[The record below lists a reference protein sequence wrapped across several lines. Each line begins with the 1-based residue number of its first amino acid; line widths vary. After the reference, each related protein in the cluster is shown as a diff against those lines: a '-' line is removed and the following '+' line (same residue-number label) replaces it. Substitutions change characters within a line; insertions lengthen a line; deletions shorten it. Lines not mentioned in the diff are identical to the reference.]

1 MTHDLTPDKPQ
12 PPLGQAEEERI
23 EREGLT
29 PTQEVAFREL
39 VIVLDFGAQYTQLI
53 ARRIRE
59 CRAYCEILPYDTP
72 VSVIK
77 ARNPIGIVFSGGP
90 SSVYEEGAPRIDTT
104 IYDAGFPILGICYG
118 MQTMAID
125 LGGKVSGATMKE
137 FGKTRLDVLDPKVMF
152 EGLNSELV
160 CWMSHG
166 DTVEAPPPGFSI
178 SASTDNC
185 PVAAMYN
192 EERRLYAVQFHP
204 EVVHTPWGTEVIRG
218 FLSKVCNTKGLW
230 TMESFI
236 EQQVRLVR
244 QQVGDRQVV
253 CGLSGGIDSCTVA
266 ALVHKAIGEQL
277 TCIFVNHGL
286 LRKGEEDD
294 VRRKFAAAFNINLVY
309 VDAVDRF
316 LERLAGVT
324 DPERKRKIIGE
335 EFVRVFEEEAKKLT
349 NATFL
354 AQGTLYPD
362 VIESGTKNAAKI
374 KTHHNVGGL
383 PEDMDFKLLEPL
395 RYLFKDEVR
404 AVAEELGL
412 PSDMVWRQPFPGPGL
427 AIRITGEVTKERLD
441 LLRSADWIIIDEIKR
456 AGLYR
461 KVWQSFAVLVPT
473 KSVGVMGDQRTYA
486 HPVVIRAVTSEDAMT
501 ADWARLPYEV
511 LDRISNRIVN
521 EVPGINRVVLDI
533 TSKPPATIE
542 WE

>member
-1 MTHDLTPDKPQ
+1 MKGATEQ
-12 PPLGQAEEERI
+12 
-23 EREGLT
+23 
-29 PTQEVAFREL
+29 L
-39 VIVLDFGAQYTQLI
+39 VLVLDFGAQYTQLI

-59 CRAYCEILPYDTP
+59 CKVYCEILPYDTP
-72 VSVIK
+72 LDTIL
-77 ARNPIGIVFSGGP
+77 ARKPVGLVFSGGP
-90 SSVYEEGAPRIDTT
+90 SSVYEQGAPRIDRR
-104 IYDAGFPILGICYG
+104 IYDVDLPILGICYG
-118 MQTMAID
+118 MQSMAHD
-125 LGGKVSGATMKE
+125 LGGKVSAATLKE
-137 FGKTRLDVLDPKVMF
+137 FGKTQLDVLDPAVMF
-152 EGLNSELV
+152 EGLNPELV

-166 DTVEAPPPGFSI
+166 DTVEEPPPGFKI
-178 SASTDNC
+178 SAATENC
-185 PVAAMYN
+185 PVAAMYDA
-192 EERRLYAVQFHP
+192 ERRFYAVQFHP
-204 EVVHTPWGTEVIRG
+204 EVVHTPWGTDVIRG
-218 FLSKVCNTKGLW
+218 FLQKVCCTGGLW

-236 EQQVRLVR
+236 EQQVDLIRK
-244 QQVGDRQVV
+244 QVGDAQVV

-266 ALVHKAIGEQL
+266 ALVHKAIGDQL

-294 VRRKFAAAFNINLVY
+294 VQRKFAAAFNINLVY

-316 LERLAGVT
+316 VGRLEGVT

-335 EFVRVFEEEAKKLT
+335 EFVRVFEEESNKLV
-349 NATFL
+349 NATYL

-362 VIESGTKNAAKI
+362 VIESGTKSAAKI

-383 PEDMDFKLLEPL
+383 PENMKFKLVEPL
-395 RYLFKDEVR
+395 RFLFKDEVR

-486 HPVVIRAVTSEDAMT
+486 YPIVLRAVTSEDAMT

-521 EVPGINRVVLDI
+521 EVPGVNRVVLDI

>member
-1 MTHDLTPDKPQ
+1 M
-12 PPLGQAEEERI
+12 AELPNMKGATEQLI
-23 EREGLT
+23 L
-29 PTQEVAFREL
+29 
-39 VIVLDFGAQYTQLI
+39 VLDFGAQYTQLI

-59 CRAYCEILPYDTP
+59 CKVYCEILPYDT
-72 VSVIK
+72 SLDTIL
-77 ARNPIGIVFSGGP
+77 ARKPIGLVFSGGP
-90 SSVYEEGAPRIDTT
+90 SSVYEDGAPRIDKRV
-104 IYDAGFPILGICYG
+104 YDLGLPILGICYG
-118 MQTMAID
+118 MQSMAHD
-125 LGGKVSGATMKE
+125 LGGKVSAATLKE
-137 FGKTRLDVLDPKVMF
+137 FGKTQLDVLDPTVMF
-152 EGLNSELV
+152 EDLNPELV

-166 DTVEAPPPGFSI
+166 DTVEEPPPGFTI
-178 SASTDNC
+178 SAKTDNC

-192 EERRLYAVQFHP
+192 ADRRFYAVQFHP

-218 FLSKVCNTKGLW
+218 FLQQVCQTGGLW

-236 EQQVRLVR
+236 EQQVDIIRK
-244 QQVGDRQVV
+244 QVGDAQVV

-266 ALVHKAIGEQL
+266 ALVHKAIGDQL

-294 VRRKFAAAFNINLVY
+294 VQRKFAAAFNINLVY

-316 LERLAGVT
+316 VGRLEGVT

-335 EFVRVFEEEAKKLT
+335 EFVRVFEEESNKLT
-349 NATFL
+349 NATYL

-362 VIESGTKNAAKI
+362 VIESGTKSAAKI

-383 PEDMDFKLLEPL
+383 PADMNLKLVEPL
-395 RYLFKDEVR
+395 RFLFKDEVR

-412 PSDMVWRQPFPGPGL
+412 PSEMVWRQPFPGPGL
-427 AIRITGEVTKERLD
+427 AIRITGEVNKERLD
-441 LLRSADWIIIDEIKR
+441 LLRSADWIIIDEIKK

-486 HPVVIRAVTSEDAMT
+486 YPIVLRAVTSEDAMT

-521 EVPGINRVVLDI
+521 EVPGVNRVVLDI

>member
-1 MTHDLTPDKPQ
+1 MSLTPQHQDQ
-12 PPLGQAEEERI
+12 PVLTNYAPRGAELD
-23 EREGLT
+23 G
-29 PTQEVAFREL
+29 PAVPDEL
-39 VIVLDFGAQYTQLI
+39 VLVLDFGAQYTQLI
-53 ARRIRE
+53 ARRVRE
-59 CRAYCEILPYDTP
+59 CHVYCEILPYDTP
-72 VSVIK
+72 LETLR
-77 ARNPIGIVFSGGP
+77 ARNPVGLILSGGP
-90 SSVYEEGAPRIDTT
+90 SSVYEPNAPQIDRGV
-104 IYDAGFPILGICYG
+104 YALGLPLLGICYG
-118 MQTMAID
+118 MQAMAHD
-125 LGGKVSGATMKE
+125 LGGKVSAATLKE
-137 FGKTRLDVLDPKVMF
+137 FGKTRLDVLDPAVLF
-152 EGLNSELV
+152 EGLNPELV

-166 DTVEAPPPGFSI
+166 DTVEAPPPGFSV
-178 SASTDNC
+178 SAATDNC
-185 PVAAMYN
+185 PVAAMYDAA
-192 EERRLYAVQFHP
+192 RRFYAVQFHP

-218 FLSKVCNTKGLW
+218 FLARVCHTQGLW
-230 TMESFI
+230 TMESFVS
-236 EQQVRLVR
+236 QQIDLIRA
-244 QQVGDRQVV
+244 QVGRQHVV

-266 ALVHKAIGEQL
+266 ALVHKAIGDQL

-286 LRKGEEDD
+286 LRKGEAED
-294 VRRKFAAAFNINLVY
+294 VQRKFAAAMDINLIY
-309 VDAVDRF
+309 VDAEERF
-316 LERLAGVT
+316 LANLAGVV

-335 EFVRVFEEEAKKLT
+335 EFVRVFEEESSRLT
-349 NATFL
+349 DATFL

-362 VIESGTKNAAKI
+362 VIESGTKSAAKI

-383 PEDMDFKLLEPL
+383 PENMNLKLVEPL

-441 LLRSADWIIIDEIKR
+441 LLRSADWVIIDEIKR

-461 KVWQSFAVLVPT
+461 KVWQSFAVLIPT

-486 HPVVIRAVTSEDAMT
+486 YPIVIRAVTSEDAMT
-501 ADWARLPYEV
+501 AEWARLPYEV
-511 LDRISNRIVN
+511 LERISSRIVN

>member
-1 MTHDLTPDKPQ
+1 
-12 PPLGQAEEERI
+12 
-23 EREGLT
+23 
-29 PTQEVAFREL
+29 
-39 VIVLDFGAQYTQLI
+39 
-53 ARRIRE
+53 
-59 CRAYCEILPYDTP
+59 
-72 VSVIK
+72 
-77 ARNPIGIVFSGGP
+77 
-90 SSVYEEGAPRIDTT
+90 
-104 IYDAGFPILGICYG
+104 
-118 MQTMAID
+118 MAHD
-125 LGGKVSGATMKE
+125 LGGKVSAATLKE
-137 FGKTRLDVLDPKVMF
+137 FGKTRLEVQDPAVMF
-152 EGLNSELV
+152 EGLNPELV

-166 DTVEAPPPGFSI
+166 DTVEAPPPGFKI
-178 SASTDNC
+178 SAVTDNC
-185 PVAAMYN
+185 PVAAMYDA
-192 EERRLYAVQFHP
+192 ERKFYAVQFHP
-204 EVVHTPWGTEVIRG
+204 EVVHTPWGTEVIRN
-218 FLSKVCNTKGLW
+218 FLQKVCNTQGLW

-236 EQQVRLVR
+236 EQQVELIRR
-244 QQVGDRQVV
+244 QVGDAQVV

-266 ALVHKAIGEQL
+266 ALVHKAIGDQL

-316 LERLAGVT
+316 VGRLEGVT

-335 EFVRVFEEEAKKLT
+335 EFVRVFEEESNKLT
-349 NATFL
+349 NATYL

-362 VIESGTKNAAKI
+362 VIESGTKSAAKI

-383 PEDMDFKLLEPL
+383 PENMKFKLVEPL
-395 RYLFKDEVR
+395 RFLFKDEVR

-441 LLRSADWIIIDEIKR
+441 LLRAADWIIIDEIKR

-486 HPVVIRAVTSEDAMT
+486 YPIVLRAVTSEDAMT

-521 EVPGINRVVLDI
+521 EVPGVNRVVLDI

>member
-1 MTHDLTPDKPQ
+1 MSLTPQHQDQ
-12 PPLGQAEEERI
+12 PILTNYAPRGASLG
-23 EREGLT
+23 EG
-29 PTQEVAFREL
+29 PEIPDEL
-39 VIVLDFGAQYTQLI
+39 ILVLDFGAQYTQLI

-59 CRAYCEILPYDTP
+59 CRVYCEILPYDTP
-72 VSVIK
+72 LDVIQ
-77 ARNPIGIVFSGGP
+77 ARNPLGLVLSGGP
-90 SSVYEEGAPRIDTT
+90 SSVYEPGAPKIDPAV
-104 IYDAGFPILGICYG
+104 YDLGLPILGICYG
-118 MQTMAID
+118 MQTMAHD
-125 LGGKVSGATMKE
+125 LGGKVSAATLKE
-137 FGKTRLDVLDPKVMF
+137 FGKTRLDVLDSAVMF
-152 EGLNSELV
+152 EGLNPELV

-166 DTVEAPPPGFSI
+166 DTVEAPPPGFTV
-178 SASTDNC
+178 SAATENC
-185 PVAAMYN
+185 PVAAMYDAA
-192 EERRLYAVQFHP
+192 RRFYAVQFHP

-218 FLSKVCNTKGLW
+218 FLEKVCGTKGLW

-244 QQVGDRQVV
+244 EKVGDQHVI

-266 ALVHKAIGEQL
+266 ALVHKAIGDQL
-277 TCIFVNHGL
+277 TCIFVDHGL
-286 LRKGEEDD
+286 LRKGESED
-294 VRRKFAAAFNINLVY
+294 VQRRFAAAMNIKLITIS
-309 VDAVDRF
+309 AEERF
-316 LERLAGVT
+316 LTRLAGVT

-335 EFVRVFEEEAKKLT
+335 EFVRVFEEESCKLT
-349 NATFL
+349 DATFL

-362 VIESGTKNAAKI
+362 VIESGTKSAAKI

-383 PEDMDFKLLEPL
+383 PADMNLKLVEPL
-395 RYLFKDEVR
+395 RFLFKDEVR

-412 PSDMVWRQPFPGPGL
+412 PSDLVWRQPFPGPGL

-461 KVWQSFAVLVPT
+461 KVWQSFAVLIPT

-486 HPVVIRAVTSEDAMT
+486 YPIVIRAVTSEDAMT

>member
-1 MTHDLTPDKPQ
+1 MSLTPQHQDQ
-12 PPLGQAEEERI
+12 PILTNYAPRGASLG
-23 EREGLT
+23 EG
-29 PTQEVAFREL
+29 PEIPDEL
-39 VIVLDFGAQYTQLI
+39 ILVLDFGAQYTQLI

-59 CRAYCEILPYDTP
+59 CRVYCEILPYDTP
-72 VSVIK
+72 LDVIQ
-77 ARNPIGIVFSGGP
+77 ARNPLGLVLSGGP
-90 SSVYEEGAPRIDTT
+90 SSVYEPGAPKIDPAV
-104 IYDAGFPILGICYG
+104 YDLGLPILGICYG
-118 MQTMAID
+118 MQTMAHD
-125 LGGKVSGATMKE
+125 LGGKVSAATLKE
-137 FGKTRLDVLDPKVMF
+137 FGKTRLDVLDSAVMF
-152 EGLNSELV
+152 EGLNPELV

-166 DTVEAPPPGFSI
+166 DTVEAPPPGFTV
-178 SASTDNC
+178 SAATENC
-185 PVAAMYN
+185 PVAAMYDAA
-192 EERRLYAVQFHP
+192 RRFYAVQFHP

-218 FLSKVCNTKGLW
+218 FLEKVCGTKGLW

-244 QQVGDRQVV
+244 EKVGDQHVI

-266 ALVHKAIGEQL
+266 ALVHKAIGDQL
-277 TCIFVNHGL
+277 TCIFVDHGL
-286 LRKGEEDD
+286 LRKGESED
-294 VRRKFAAAFNINLVY
+294 VQRRFAAAMNIKLITIS
-309 VDAVDRF
+309 AEERF
-316 LERLAGVT
+316 LTRLAGVT

-335 EFVRVFEEEAKKLT
+335 EFVRVFEEESCKLT
-349 NATFL
+349 DATFL

-362 VIESGTKNAAKI
+362 VIESGTKSAAKI

-383 PEDMDFKLLEPL
+383 PADMN
-395 RYLFKDEVR
+395 
-404 AVAEELGL
+404 LGL
-412 PSDMVWRQPFPGPGL
+412 PSDLVWRQPFPGPGL

-461 KVWQSFAVLVPT
+461 KVWQSFAVLIPT

-486 HPVVIRAVTSEDAMT
+486 YPIVIRAVTSEDAMT

>member
-1 MTHDLTPDKPQ
+1 MSLTPQHQDQ
-12 PPLGQAEEERI
+12 PILTNYEPRGADVFDPV
-23 EREGLT
+23 LT
-29 PTQEVAFREL
+29 PEL

-59 CRAYCEILPYDTP
+59 CRVYCEILPYDTP
-72 VSVIK
+72 LETIT
-77 ARNPIGIVFSGGP
+77 ARNPAGLILSGGP
-90 SSVYEEGAPRIDTT
+90 SSVYDDGAPKIDPGV
-104 IYDAGFPILGICYG
+104 YKLGLPVLGICYG
-118 MQTMAID
+118 MQTMAHD
-125 LGGKVSGATMKE
+125 LGGMVTAATMKE
-137 FGKTRLDVLDPKVMF
+137 FGKTQLEVLDPSIMF
-152 EGLNSELV
+152 EGLNPDLI

-166 DTVEAPPPGFSI
+166 DTVEAPPPGFVI
-178 SASTDNC
+178 SATTENC
-185 PVAAMYN
+185 PVAAMYDAK
-192 EERRLYAVQFHP
+192 RRFYAVQFHP

-218 FLSKVCNTKGLW
+218 FLEKVCGTKGLW
-230 TMESFI
+230 QMESFV
-236 EQQVRLVR
+236 EQQIQLVR
-244 QQVGDRQVV
+244 EKVGSSKVV

-266 ALVHKAIGEQL
+266 ALVHKAIGDQL
-277 TCIFVNHGL
+277 VCIFVDHGL
-286 LRKGEEDD
+286 LRKGEAED
-294 VRRKFAAAFNINLVY
+294 VQRRFAAALNINLIT
-309 VDAVDRF
+309 VDAEARF
-316 LERLAGVT
+316 LGRLAGVI
-324 DPERKRKIIGE
+324 DPEEKRRIIGE
-335 EFVRVFEEEAKKLT
+335 EFVRVFEEESNKLT
-349 NATFL
+349 DADFL

-362 VIESGTKNAAKI
+362 VIESGTGKAAKI
-374 KTHHNVGGL
+374 KTHHNVGL
-383 PEDMDFKLLEPL
+383 PEDMKFQLVEPL

-412 PSDMVWRQPFPGPGL
+412 PSDLVWRQPFPGPGL
-427 AIRITGEVTKERLD
+427 AIRITGEVTKDRLD

-486 HPVVIRAVTSEDAMT
+486 YPIVIRAVTSEDAMT

-521 EVPGINRVVLDI
+521 EVPGVNRVVLDI